1 MLGAIGIGGPGNPGR
16 PSHTTRHAGPHR
28 AVGMVEVAVRVAA
41 HDAWYRLLSTRRS
54 WLPRCHTYSGFTL
67 TGIVASFT
75 FVNI

>member
-1 MLGAIGIGGPGNPGR
+1 MRVRTGR
-16 PSHTTRHAGPHR
+16 LEWLRSPCALPRTTP
-28 AVGMVEVAVRVAA
+28 
-41 HDAWYRLLSTRRS
+41 WYRLLSTRRS